1 MRIRKE
7 AKIREK
13 AEAAASEMKKKD
25 RKVRFNDEVSE
36 EEDSDKDSAEY
47 FDEEDEDGS
56 NYSDEEDENE
66 EEDKDGV
73 EETLKK
79 VNLLKPAQGVK
90 FVQYDQYGVPLDPD
104 AETGFDYQKHI
115 VPDDA
120 PSGGDALFI

>member
-56 NYSDEEDENE
+56 NYSDEEDEDE

-79 VNLLKPAQGVK
+79 VNLLKPA
-90 FVQYDQYGVPLDPD
+90 
-104 AETGFDYQKHI
+104 
-115 VPDDA
+115 
-120 PSGGDALFI
+120 